1 MICAYIFASERYY
14 SLSKYTA
21 IFKGK
26 TVELFAYLKISLIP
40 WWAYLNSRLHVIPCN
55 PQHQIDLL
63 SFSEM
68 TNCKGKTTYSL
79 THITNCLICIR
90 LQYETTPN
98 QNNPTETTPPKQP
111 QTRTTPNQ
119 NSPKPKQPQTKTTPN
134 HNNPMSKQPH
144 PKQPHVKTT
153 PS

>member
-40 WWAYLNSRLHVIPCN
+40 WWAYLNSRLHLIPCN

-63 SFSEM
+63 SFSASEM

-79 THITNCLICIR
+79 THITNCLICI
-90 LQYETTPN
+90 LKKKCSTLNWEF
-98 QNNPTETTPPKQP
+98 QNCCCMQW
-111 QTRTTPNQ
+111 
-119 NSPKPKQPQTKTTPN
+119 S
-134 HNNPMSKQPH
+134 
-144 PKQPHVKTT
+144 V
-153 PS
+153 PSHFYSSRFPDCNFAFMKCIR